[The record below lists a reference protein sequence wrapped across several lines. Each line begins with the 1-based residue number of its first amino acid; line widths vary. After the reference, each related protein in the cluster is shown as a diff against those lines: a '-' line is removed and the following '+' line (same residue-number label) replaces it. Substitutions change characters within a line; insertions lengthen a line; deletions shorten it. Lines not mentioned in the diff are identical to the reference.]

1 MEAKEAVALVEGQ
14 GVRIPGEI
22 LSVITSS
29 PRAIFFNS
37 PQEIYEE
44 SLGGGDGNHFEV
56 VYDVQGK
63 GLYTEAVVNRVS
75 NGILA
80 TVPLIWIG
88 LSTIALSMGVV
99 IVMTWGIR
107 PGVAVSVACGVGL
120 GVCVGF
126 GVAFGV

>member
-37 PQEIYEE
+37 PRELYEE

-56 VYDVQGK
+56 KYDVPGK
-63 GLYTEAVVNRVS
+63 GLYTEAVVHRVS
-75 NGILA
+75 NGISA
-80 TVPLIWIG
+80 NYPEPYMRRRDPDTMLIG
-88 LSTIALSMGVV
+88 DTAPTDKQRFSDAFSYD
-99 IVMTWGIR
+99 
-107 PGVAVSVACGVGL
+107 
-120 GVCVGF
+120 F
-126 GVAFGV
+126 GELREE